1 MAVNPAILI
10 ESARVVNSATSIG
23 GPVSPTKWLLK
34 RTVFTNT
41 DSSAR
46 EITVYRVS
54 SGDTPVSANIVIDS
68 QTLAAA
74 GSTGCTYVA
83 VELAD
88 MVLNP
93 GDKLYALADVTNVV
107 NVTAS
112 GFTF

>member
-10 ESARVVNSATSIG
+10 ESARVTNAAASIG
-23 GPVSPTKWLLK
+23 GPTSPTKWLLK

-41 DSSAR
+41 DTTAR
-46 EITVYRVS
+46 SITVYRVP
-54 SGDTPVSANIVIDS
+54 SGGTPVSANIVIDA
-68 QTLAAA
+68 QTLQPA
-74 GSTGCTYVA
+74 GETGCTYVA